1 MTMHVRDFRETD
13 RRALTGLWEAC
24 GLARPWNDPNADI
37 DRAVAAREA
46 TILVGYCGDQLI
58 GSVMAGHDGHRGWVY
73 YLAVDPAHHGRGAG
87 RELMEEAGLWLASRG
102 APKLELMVRDGNEK
116 AAKFYEALG
125 FKRQQVTVYGKWLKS
140 PPEASARKAS

>member
-1 MTMHVRDFRETD
+1 MHVRDFRETD

-46 TILVGYCGDQLI
+46 TILVGYCGDQLT